1 MAISTAPTVPV
12 PLEIKMYCP
21 HDDSPAETDSQGPQP
36 HEELSTS
43 SSGGGAAATT
53 VKFNLWEEVHEVPNA
68 KSLSKEEFNE
78 IWYDPSDY
86 DRMMDHCE
94 KTVDLM
100 EEGKRFKEKKLTA
113 LGLEHWTRTG
123 YKKRQRNKYG
133 GIDSVLNE
141 QFAQWEEGVDDEE
154 SISELY
160 QASAAD
166 SKMAAAAN
174 GLKLEREVQEYLE
187 TGTKVEVDDD
197 CVSVLTCSVRT
208 ERTEPSVVRWT
219 SHSTHSRS
227 STHSRT
233 SVGSYVTMMNSSN
246 HSRGGGSV
254 ASILKSGGSGGSIH
268 SRGDNSTIGAST
280 HSRVSV
286 SSGAGKKIKLGKKKN
301 YLLNSA
307 STHSRASVASVGSVQ
322 SKSSTKGS
330 KAPKKNTKT
339 PKASTTTNTTPKKLK
354 KRISTKSDSTSTE
367 STSDST
373 IDSVPVVA
381 AIMESSS
388 THSRGSKASK
398 ASRSSATKKTTTKKV
413 ISKKEKETKKEKK
426 SSTSSATKKM
436 TATKKTKK
444 ASTMEEKY
452 NKCAEFINKHFSS
465 STTTASSTPAPKNE
479 VVAHAPAKNAPKR
492 GAPAKAAITTTTKT
506 ATTTTT
512 PKIKKGVVTKP
523 RVSTTTNSNKDD
535 DFVKPKIQK
544 RTSAYSS
551 NRNLLF

>member
-1 MAISTAPTVPV
+1 MF
-12 PLEIKMYCP
+12 CP
-21 HDDSPAETDSQGPQP
+21 HDAPAETDSQGPQP
-36 HEELSTS
+36 HDELSTS
-43 SSGGGAAATT
+43 SGGAAT

-100 EEGKRFKEKKLTA
+100 EEGKRFKEKKLTT

-174 GLKLEREVQEYLE
+174 GLKLEREVKEYLE
-187 TGTKVEVDDD
+187 AGTTIEVDDD

-208 ERTEPSVVRWT
+208 EHTEPSVVRWT

-246 HSRGGGSV
+246 HSRGGSSV
-254 ASILKSGGSGGSIH
+254 ASILKSCGGGSIH
-268 SRGDNSTIGAST
+268 SRGDTSTIGAST

-286 SSGAGKKIKLGKKKN
+286 SSAGKKIKLVKKKN
-301 YLLNSA
+301 LLNSS
-307 STHSRASVASVGSVQ
+307 STHSRVSVASAGSVQ
-322 SKSSTKGS
+322 IKSSKGS
-330 KAPKKNTKT
+330 KATKKPKT
-339 PKASTTTNTTPKKLK
+339 PKTSTTTNTPKKLK

-373 IDSVPVVA
+373 IDSVPVIA
-381 AIMESSS
+381 ASIVESPS
-388 THSRGSKASK
+388 THSRSSKASK
-398 ASRSSATKKTTTKKV
+398 ASKSSATKKTKKV
-413 ISKKEKETKKEKK
+413 VSKKEKETKEKK
-426 SSTSSATKKM
+426 SSSSTTKPP
-436 TATKKTKK
+436 TTKKTIKKAKK

-465 STTTASSTPAPKNE
+465 SATTSSSPAPKNE
-479 VVAHAPAKNAPKR
+479 AVVVRASAPKAATTK
-492 GAPAKAAITTTTKT
+492 GATTTK
-506 ATTTTT
+506 TTTTT

-523 RVSTTTNSNKDD
+523 RVSTANSNSD
-535 DFVKPKIQK
+535 DFVKTKIQK